1 MAICKQFTEV
11 WKSAKFSDLSNIYND
26 LPLDDG
32 VGFYFKIGG
41 KSRKKYP
48 KQDLKFFMFRGIENT
63 SSYKKTRYTRM
74 NSF

>member
-32 VGFYFKIGG
+32 GGFYFKMGEEVK
-41 KSRKKYP
+41 KSI
-48 KQDLKFFMFRGIENT
+48 QN
-63 SSYKKTRYTRM
+63 KT
-74 NSF
+74 

>member
-32 VGFYFKIGG
+32 GGFYFKNGG
-41 KSRKKYP
+41 RSRKNYP
-48 KQDLKFFMFRGIENT
+48 KQDLKFPCFVE
-63 SSYKKTRYTRM
+63 
-74 NSF
+74 

>member
-32 VGFYFKIGG
+32 VDFYFKMGEEVERSI
-41 KSRKKYP
+41 
-48 KQDLKFFMFRGIENT
+48 QN
-63 SSYKKTRYTRM
+63 KT
-74 NSF
+74 